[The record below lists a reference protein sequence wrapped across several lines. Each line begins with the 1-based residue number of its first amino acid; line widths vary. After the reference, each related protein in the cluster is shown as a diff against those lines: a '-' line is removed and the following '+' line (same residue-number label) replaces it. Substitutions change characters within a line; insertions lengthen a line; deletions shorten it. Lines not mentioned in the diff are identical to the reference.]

1 MARIFFQRTR
11 KPRVEVRFL
20 RLRQIGICGIPA
32 RAERDILLRLFK
44 ARQIPDARSFC
55 AIERRPYVGAAGAAR
70 HFAVAVKQVDARF
83 GQQIVLGLR
92 DAGRIAHAAALAGA
106 LRRTISR
113 KGIDP
118 LPEKPVNIL
127 FHISGPFQRNVTRM
141 ASPASS
147 VRSSVLPA

>member
-1 MARIFFQRTR
+1 MQWEVVIGLETHVQLSTNSKIF
-11 KPRVEVRFL
+11 
-20 RLRQIGICGIPA
+20 
-32 RAERDILLRLFK
+32 
-44 ARQIPDARSFC
+44 S
-55 AIERRPYVGAAGAAR
+55 GAAR

-92 DAGRIAHAAALAGA
+92 DAGWIAHAAALAGA
-106 LRRTISR
+106 LRRTVSR